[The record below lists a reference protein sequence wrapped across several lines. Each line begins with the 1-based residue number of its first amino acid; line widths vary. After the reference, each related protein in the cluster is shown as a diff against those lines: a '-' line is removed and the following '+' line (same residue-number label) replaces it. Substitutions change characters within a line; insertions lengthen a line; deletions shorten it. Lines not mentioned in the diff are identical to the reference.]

1 MRGVDRHTWW
11 EQECLKRSPD
21 DFDLYI
27 YNDFGGYG
35 AMEVLENIFNL
46 VFKPKSIYRDYWPE
60 VEGLAMILRG
70 GLLEYVMLNDGA
82 RVQVTCEVVGALI
95 LATIEV
101 LKKEDVFKPDS
112 EIHNLGL
119 VLFMFI
125 RWGREQSDYGVDEE
139 NWSWIYK
146 IIDLAEEAGIKLTA
160 PHNFEKEREDI
171 KDHREEWAQW
181 MGKWNNVKWNYRL

>member
-1 MRGVDRHTWW
+1 M
-11 EQECLKRSPD
+11 
-21 DFDLYI
+21 
-27 YNDFGGYG
+27 
-35 AMEVLENIFNL
+35 
-46 VFKPKSIYRDYWPE
+46 
-60 VEGLAMILRG
+60 
-70 GLLEYVMLNDGA
+70 
-82 RVQVTCEVVGALI
+82 GALI
-95 LATIEV
+95 LVTIEV

-160 PHNFEKEREDI
+160 PHNFEEDREDI
-171 KDHREEWAQW
+171 KDHREE
-181 MGKWNNVKWNYRL
+181 